1 MSAISKQDRL
11 TGALIGLARATD
23 GNEHLIRPSST
34 AVIVNCLSAML
45 TEDFPP
51 EILLEQVEQE
61 KRKMV
66 PDCFLCANPCG
77 KNSDYDLR
85 QLQNTPEEV
94 RDLKYLLLHGSRSL
108 ALCAQQAARLGHHDD
123 AVDRFFYKVLILIG
137 MEGWEADALLPFVAE
152 MGEMAQRCTALLTAK
167 NDAIF

>member
-23 GNEHLIRPSST
+23 GNEHLISPSST
-34 AVIVNCLSAML
+34 AVIVNSLSAML
-45 TEDFPP
+45 TEDFSLDA
-51 EILLEQVEQE
+51 LLEQVEQE

-85 QLQNTPEEV
+85 QLQNEQEDV
-94 RDLKYLLLHGSRSL
+94 RELKYLLLHGIRSL
-108 ALCAQQAARLGHHDD
+108 ALCARLGHHDD
-123 AVDRFFYKVLILIG
+123 AVDRFFYKALILIG

-152 MGEMAQRCTALLTAK
+152 MGELTQRCTALLAAK
-167 NDAIF
+167 TT